1 MRFTANVGSDK
12 YSDYWQ
18 GEAGGMADS
27 SDGTARRRD
36 LYRYLTFDHAP
47 VYIRIM
53 RILGGEVLSREMSSA
68 EMVAALADEI
78 EGIDEEFVEARM
90 TQLVEWGNVIPGVR
104 NQRVTTVA
112 ELLRAKGR
120 YQVSKLG
127 ARVAREADDIIRAA
141 DGAREVARELLGV
154 IADQLDRLLTLL
166 ESDGSAEPG
175 EVAAAATSV
184 FTNHQAFHG
193 SLRDFY
199 GYLNPVLSRYD
210 LVGEEYHVL
219 KTVLIGYIDLIG
231 AEDRRHSPRIFGTL
245 SALEIQFDQI
255 VVLLAEW
262 QTLTD
267 ENTER
272 SPGRTRDEWED
283 LLRWYNI
290 DSDGSGR
297 ASLRLATDQALR
309 QLLVNAKR
317 IISNSGSGVS
327 RRGDLIRLAGRFATV
342 QADEAHRLFA
352 DHFGM
357 YPWRHLLLGDSEAAQ
372 PIASMSWWNAPP
384 VEVPISLRERGDR
397 IARGR
402 TSPIPDT
409 AMFDAISLREARE
422 EEARRHLGATELV
435 AAGTL
440 DGVKLSAAAEE
451 LFLNEVSRMSVSSEP
466 DAVSENLEAGF
477 SLRRKPIAGSST
489 VILSGGSLTIDA
501 CCYYVASLS
510 VVRADAEEATA

>member
-1 MRFTANVGSDK
+1 
-12 YSDYWQ
+12 
-18 GEAGGMADS
+18 MADTF
-27 SDGTARRRD
+27 DDTASRRD

-53 RILGGEVLSREMSSA
+53 RVLGGEVLSREMSSA
-68 EMVAALADEI
+68 EIVSTLADE
-78 EGIDEEFVEARM
+78 IDEEFVEARM
-90 TQLVEWGNVIPGVR
+90 AQLAAWGNVIPGVR

-120 YQVSKLG
+120 YQASKLG

-154 IADQLDRLLTLL
+154 IVDQLVQLLTLL
-166 ESDGSAEPG
+166 ESDDSPEPG
-175 EVAAAATSV
+175 AVAASATSV

-210 LVGEEYHVL
+210 LVGEEYQAL

-231 AEDRRHSPRIFGTL
+231 AEDRRHSPRIFDTL
-245 SALEIQFDQI
+245 TALEPRFDQI
-255 VVLLAEW
+255 VELLADW

-267 ENTER
+267 DNTER
-272 SPGRTRDEWED
+272 APGRTRDEWEN
-283 LLRWYNI
+283 LVRWYNI

-297 ASLRLATDQALR
+297 ASLRLATDQALK

-327 RRGDLIRLAGRFATV
+327 RRGDLIRLAGRFSSIE
-342 QADEAHRLFA
+342 ADEGHRLFA
-352 DHFGM
+352 DNFGM

-372 PIASMSWWNAPP
+372 PIASTSWWNAPP
-384 VEVPISLRERGDR
+384 VDVPVSLRERGDR
-397 IARGR
+397 SARGR

-409 AMFDAISLREARE
+409 TVFDEICLCEAQE
-422 EEARRHLGATELV
+422 EEARRQLGATELV

-466 DAVSENLEAGF
+466 DAISENLEAGF
-477 SLRRKPIAGSST
+477 LLRREPIVGSST
-489 VILSGGSLTIDA
+489 VILSGGILTIDA
-501 CCYYVASLS
+501 CRYHVASLT
-510 VVRADAEEATA
+510 VVQADAEEATE